1 MVCAGN
7 GMFKKQIFEFCSRLT
22 SSMLAGFLL
31 PDQEGD
37 EYKEDKKPFARF
49 SFQRVPFSC
58 EKKTTFQ
65 PCPSISALV
74 SLGHAI
80 LSTTI
85 SQIQQK

>member
-7 GMFKKQIFEFCSRLT
+7 GMFKKRLFEFCSRLT

-31 PDQEGD
+31 PDQESD

-58 EKKTTFQ
+58 EKKKNIPT
-65 PCPSISALV
+65 L
-74 SLGHAI
+74 SLSFCSGEPGTCYP
-80 LSTTI
+80 LNND
-85 SQIQQK
+85 

>member
-7 GMFKKQIFEFCSRLT
+7 GMFKKRLFEFCSRLT

-31 PDQEGD
+31 PDQESD

-58 EKKTTFQ
+58 EKKKTIPT
-65 PCPSISALV
+65 L
-74 SLGHAI
+74 SLSFCSGEPGTCYP
-80 LSTTI
+80 LNND
-85 SQIQQK
+85 